1 MAENSSNL
9 GKETVTQTQEALRV
23 LNRMNP
29 KTNTLRHIM
38 VKMLKVKDKQRLL
51 KAWEKQLIT

>member
-51 KAWEKQLIT
+51 KA